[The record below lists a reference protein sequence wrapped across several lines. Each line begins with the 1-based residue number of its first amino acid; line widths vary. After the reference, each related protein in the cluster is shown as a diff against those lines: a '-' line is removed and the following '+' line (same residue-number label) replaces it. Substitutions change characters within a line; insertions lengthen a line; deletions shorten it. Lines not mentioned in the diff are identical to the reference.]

1 MYSGLGDNQTMN
13 LIYIVEDHDVI
24 RDGVRRYL
32 EMSGYSVLSFENIE
46 KARQAIAVKAPDL
59 MLQDVMLPD
68 GDGFDFVEE
77 IRKTLQFP
85 VIFMTAR
92 IGEEDRIRGF
102 ELGGDDYITK
112 PFSLKELVLRVN
124 AVLRRTESG
133 RINSGKSAG
142 NQYFL
147 DGLKLSFNE
156 QTHQASVNGKDA
168 GLTAAEWRIVK
179 YLSDREG
186 NVVSRDELVSS
197 CFDYTSGSYGRIV
210 DTHVKNI
217 RAKLGDNRWIE
228 TVRSFGYR
236 FAGSS
241 EIDK

>member
-1 MYSGLGDNQTMN
+1 MN

-32 EMSGYSVLSFENIE
+32 EMSGYSVLGFENLG

-59 MLQDVMLPD
+59 LLQDVMLPD
-68 GDGFDFVEE
+68 GDGFDFVSE
-77 IRKTLQFP
+77 IRKTSDFP

-92 IGEEDRIRGF
+92 IGEEDRVRGF

-124 AVLRRTESG
+124 AVLRRTEG
-133 RINSGKSAG
+133 GKINAERTRE
-142 NQYFL
+142 NYFL
-147 DGLKLSFNE
+147 EDSDLSFNE
-156 QTHQASVNGKDA
+156 QTHQVTVDGRDA
-168 GLTAAEWRIVK
+168 GLTAAEWRILRL
-179 YLSDREG
+179 LSEREG
-186 NVVSRDELVSS
+186 KVVSRDELVEE
-197 CFDYTSGSYGRIV
+197 CFDYSSGSYGRIA
-210 DTHVKNI
+210 DTHIKNI
-217 RAKLGDNRWIE
+217 RAKLGAKGWIE

-236 FAGSS
+236 FMGSS